1 MWVKVPSA
9 AASVVCSACLAAAI
23 ALPAADMAANGAG
36 QLAQAVQPKAAQLA
50 AASAAF
56 DPFGTLMNAAAGDF
70 FNNAIDN
77 LGQIAAFSALPFYR
91 NILFNLPVPP
101 PAAATASTGQTAT
114 DPLNNA
120 IDNLGQIAAF
130 SALPFYRNILLNL
143 PVPVTTASTGQTA
156 TDFINNAIDNLGQIA
171 AFSALPF
178 YRNIL
183 LNCPVAGCST
193 TTTTAST
200 GQTVTDPF
208 NNAINNLGQIAAFS
222 ALPFYRNILFN
233 LPVGSVGPPITT
245 ASTLQGNETNVPPT
259 GKILSTSLPSSGDP
273 GTWTP
278 RWSPT
283 NGKTWDNGGAVT
295 FSPPQNNDPSGSEN
309 GNLPDQVVSIA
320 KGGGQGGTSQPEA
333 KPLPVLKKDA
343 NRSTADTQSTGNSGN
358 GSFSRKFEPNPIIFE
373 NGSRGGAENGMFSGL
388 NGPGGLF
395 GGGKDQASSTGT
407 AAPTSGGP
415 K

>member
-23 ALPAADMAANGAG
+23 ALPAADMAADGSG
-36 QLAQAVQPKAAQLA
+36 QMAKALQPKAAQLA

-56 DPFGTLMNAAAGDF
+56 DPFGALLNA
-70 FNNAIDN
+70 
-77 LGQIAAFSALPFYR
+77 
-91 NILFNLPVPP
+91 
-101 PAAATASTGQTAT
+101 TGQTA
-114 DPLNNA
+114 
-120 IDNLGQIAAF
+120 
-130 SALPFYRNILLNL
+130 
-143 PVPVTTASTGQTA
+143 
-156 TDFINNAIDNLGQIA
+156 
-171 AFSALPF
+171 
-178 YRNIL
+178 
-183 LNCPVAGCST
+183 
-193 TTTTAST
+193 
-200 GQTVTDPF
+200 TDPF

-245 ASTLQGNETNVPPT
+245 ASTGQTATDPFNNAINNLGQIAAFSALPFYRNILFNLPVGSVGPPITTASTAQGS
-259 GKILSTSLPSSGDP
+259 STTSTTTP
-273 GTWTP
+273 GTGWTGVP

-283 NGKTWDNGGAVT
+283 DGKTWDNGGAVT

-309 GNLPDQVVSIA
+309 GTPDPVVAVTNS
-320 KGGGQGGTSQPEA
+320 GGQGGTSQPEA
-333 KPLPVLKKDA
+333 KPLPVSKKDA
-343 NRSTADTQSTGNSGN
+343 NKSTADAQSTGNSGN

-407 AAPTSGGP
+407 AAPTSP
-415 K
+415 TK